1 MNVILLSGGTGKRL
15 WPFSQN
21 SRPKQFIPLFPSEN
35 GEKQS
40 MIQRMYHNI
49 KKTDNNATITIAAT
63 YTQIPLIRSQIKDE
77 VNISAE
83 PYCRDTFPAIVLA
96 TAYLHDVL
104 GISEE
109 ESVVVC
115 PIDPYVEDDYFTA
128 LHLLKEQADTNQA
141 NLVLMGITPVYPA
154 EKYGYIIPETQEK
167 ISFVKAFKEKPDR
180 ETAKQYLLQNAL
192 WNSGVFAYKL
202 KYLLDIAHRQISFTD
217 YYDLFAR
224 YDTLPK
230 ISFDYAVV
238 EKERHIQVMRFSGK
252 WSDIGTWNTFTEIIP
267 QSIVGNAVMNEK
279 CHNVHIINELDI
291 PVIAMGLQNVVIC
304 ANRTGILI
312 SDKAQADNIK
322 SYVEKTIPNKKAENT
337 VEILDIQQTTV
348 TKKITIFS
356 EQCEAFQ
363 SNCNEVWVCLSGD
376 GILYIHS
383 SEKQLTVGDTV
394 RIPSDCRYTITAQS
408 QLQLLKT
415 EFLRE

>member
-15 WPFSQN
+15 WPLSKN

-35 GEKQS
+35 GENQS
-40 MIQRMYHNI
+40 MLQRMYRNI
-49 KKTDNNATITIAAT
+49 KKTDNNANITIAAS

-83 PYCRDTFPAIVLA
+83 PSCRDTFPAIVLA

-115 PIDPYVEDDYFTA
+115 PVDPYVEDDYFTA
-128 LHLLKEQADTNQA
+128 LQLLKEQADTNQA

-167 ISFVKAFKEKPDR
+167 FSFVKAFKEKPDT
-180 ETAKQYLLQNAL
+180 ETARQYLLQNAL

-202 KYLLDIAHRQISFTD
+202 KYLLNIAHQQISFTD
-217 YYDLFAR
+217 YEDLFAK

-267 QSIVGNAVMNEK
+267 QPIVGNALMNEK
-279 CHNVHIINELDI
+279 CHNVHIINELSI
-291 PVIAMGLQNVVIC
+291 PIIAMGLQNVVIC

-312 SDKAQADNIK
+312 SDKEQADKIK
-322 SYVEKTIPNKKAENT
+322 SYVEKTILNKKAENT

-348 TKKITIFS
+348 TKKITVFPEQS
-356 EQCEAFQ
+356 EEFQ
-363 SNCNEVWVCLSGD
+363 SNCDEVWVCLSGD
-376 GILYIHS
+376 GILNLYS
-383 SEKQLTVGDTV
+383 SQKQLIAGDTV
-394 RIPSDCRYTITAQS
+394 RIPSDCRYTVTAHS
-408 QLQLLKT
+408 PLQLLKT
-415 EFLRE
+415 EFLY